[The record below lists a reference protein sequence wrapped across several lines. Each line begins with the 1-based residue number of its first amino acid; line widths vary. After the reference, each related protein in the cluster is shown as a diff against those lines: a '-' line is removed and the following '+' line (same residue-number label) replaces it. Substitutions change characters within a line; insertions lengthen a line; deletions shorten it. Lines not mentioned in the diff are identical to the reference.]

1 MTEHFPTTGPTTGH
15 IAGHLVT
22 PAPAESAAVAITAA
36 HELSA
41 RGYEHARRVVW
52 PRVLGLLAAAPDT
65 ELALSFEADQR
76 GTIAGL
82 VEIIGGPLS
91 DPEEALTAIARAL
104 APVYTTTPA
113 HTRAAPPVNEGDGH
127 GMMWG
132 LSRMEGLDLD
142 LDLNF
147 GGFPVAGGREMLE
160 ALILAPGYRVR
171 LRARS
176 TTPLSVQ
183 GLPCLD
189 LHLGLTAP
197 AGATHLPLELR
208 AVMDRVLPG
217 HRTGP
222 GDGGF
227 RLSFID
233 AQALPVLPVAT
244 GAPLPGIATAETASI
259 AVRHRPGKTEPLTG
273 PLLGTLHYP
282 SGVPGAAVL
291 DEAEQL
297 RHVHVTGRTGT
308 GKSSLLTSMAVTAAA
323 AGQGMVVLDP
333 HGELV
338 ERIANTL
345 PHSALE
351 RTVVIRS
358 GDLDHPIPINPL
370 DTPHPVE
377 QDLAIAE
384 LIAAFYTIFDPRH
397 EGVIG
402 PRFEQVMAMSLR
414 TLIAYRGTRASLLE
428 VPRLLTDQAFARRAR
443 AAVTDPSITG
453 FWANHDRSRTSD
465 EHGQLISWVTSK
477 WERFTTT
484 AAVRAILGSGQDT
497 LEMTTAMDSNMIV
510 LIDLSTAELGSMA
523 AELLGYLH
531 LTRIWTATRRRNTR
545 TPFTVIVDEA
555 QSFMAGALPTMLA
568 EGRKFGLSVV
578 IAHQHL
584 AQLPPALSAALAGNT
599 ATQIAFRAGRPDAE
613 ALCTRMGGHHHPQ
626 TLTELPDLTALIQRT
641 AGNTTTHP
649 FTIHI
654 QQQSPRTTE
663 GPRAGLEDLLARTH
677 RQFGIRDHGPDPDTM
692 AAEREQQRRK
702 GKLEYLRQESAR
714 RATPQPEGTTAQSDV
729 PLTGAAL
736 LEDYRRRLRTPA
748 PD

>member
-1 MTEHFPTTGPTTGH
+1 MTEHLPTTGH
-15 IAGHLVT
+15 TV
-22 PAPAESAAVAITAA
+22 PAEPAGSAAVAITAA

-41 RGYEHARRVVW
+41 RGYEHARRIVW

-65 ELALSFEADQR
+65 ELSLSFEADQR

-82 VEIIGGPLS
+82 VEITGGPLS
-91 DPEEALTAIARAL
+91 DPEEVLTAIARAL

-113 HTRAAPPVNEGDGH
+113 HTPAAPPVDQDGGH
-127 GMMWG
+127 VMVWG
-132 LSRMEGLDLD
+132 LSRMEGLGLDLD
-142 LDLNF
+142 LDF
-147 GGFPVAGGREMLE
+147 GGFPVAAGRELLE
-160 ALILAPGYRVR
+160 ALVLAPGYRVR
-171 LRARS
+171 LCARS
-176 TTPLSVQ
+176 TTALSVQ

-189 LHLGLTAP
+189 LRLELTAP
-197 AGATHLPLELR
+197 TRSTHLPLELR

-233 AQALPVLPVAT
+233 AQVLPVLPVAA
-244 GAPLPGIATAETASI
+244 GAPLPGMATAETATI
-259 AVRHRPGKTEPLTG
+259 AVRHRPGKTEPITG

-282 SGVPGAAVL
+282 SGAPGAAVL
-291 DEAEQL
+291 GEAEQL

-345 PHSALE
+345 PHTALE
-351 RTVVIRS
+351 RTVMIRS
-358 GDLDHPIPINPL
+358 GDLQHPIPINPL
-370 DTPHPVE
+370 ATTDPVE

-397 EGVIG
+397 EGIIG

-428 VPRLLTDQAFARRAR
+428 VPRLLTDPGFARRAR
-443 AAVTDPSITG
+443 AAVTDPAVTG
-453 FWANHDRSRTSD
+453 FWANHDRSQTSND
-465 EHGQLISWVTSK
+465 HGELISWVTSK

-484 AAVRAILGSGQDT
+484 AAVRAVLGSGQDT
-497 LEMTTAMDSNMIV
+497 LEMTTAMDTNAIV
-510 LIDLSTAELGSMA
+510 LIDLSTADLGSMA

-531 LTRIWTATRRRNTR
+531 LTRIWTATRRRTNR

-613 ALCTRMGGHHHPQ
+613 TLCARMGGHHHPP
-626 TLTELPDLTALIQRT
+626 TLTELPDLTALVQRT
-641 AGNTTTHP
+641 GGNTTTHP
-649 FTIHI
+649 FTIHVH
-654 QQQSPRTTE
+654 QQPPRTT
-663 GPRAGLEDLLARTH
+663 AASSATGLEDLLTKTH
-677 RQFGIRDHGPDPDTM
+677 CLFGTRNHGPDPDAV
-692 AAEREQQRRK
+692 AAEEEQRQQKEKFER
-702 GKLEYLRQESAR
+702 LRQERLA
-714 RATPQPEGTTAQSDV
+714 RATPHERTTTA
-729 PLTGAAL
+729 PPGALATGAAL
-736 LEDYRRRLRTPA
+736 LEDYRRRIHTTS
-748 PD
+748 D